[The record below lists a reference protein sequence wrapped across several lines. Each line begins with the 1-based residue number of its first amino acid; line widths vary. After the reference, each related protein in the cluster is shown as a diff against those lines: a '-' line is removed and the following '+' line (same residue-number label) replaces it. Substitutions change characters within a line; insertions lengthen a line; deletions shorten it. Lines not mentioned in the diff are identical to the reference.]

1 MHTNL
6 RANLVSWILIIEHAK
21 AIFLKLEY
29 RYFIFYV
36 TYSIDGKETYK
47 IISFC
52 NTSLNVFFQKMC
64 WYAILYGRQVLVSKL
79 FFPISDSWFSQKGMS
94 KYKDRSQKSWIGPI
108 VLYSIFLIHTNSL
121 KCCSFEK

>member
-6 RANLVSWILIIEHAK
+6 RANLVSWILIIEDAK

-52 NTSLNVFFQKMC
+52 HTSLNVF
-64 WYAILYGRQVLVSKL
+64 SK
-79 FFPISDSWFSQKGMS
+79 
-94 KYKDRSQKSWIGPI
+94 
-108 VLYSIFLIHTNSL
+108 
-121 KCCSFEK
+121 KCVDMPY

>member
-21 AIFLKLEY
+21 AIFKKLEY
-29 RYFIFYV
+29 RYFTFYV

-52 NTSLNVFFQKMC
+52 NTSLNVFPKN
-64 WYAILYGRQVLVSKL
+64 VLICHIKRKIGVS
-79 FFPISDSWFSQKGMS
+79 PISDSWFSQKGMS

-108 VLYSIFLIHTNSL
+108 VLYLIFLIHTNSL
-121 KCCSFEK
+121 KCCSFKK